1 MPARSSALALLA
13 VAVLASL
20 ASAPAAQAKN
30 CFSQDEAESFGVSYV
45 TSLKAFGTPCA
56 NAKAVVRAF
65 HRCRKA
71 NGGKKGR
78 CPKGTRVLG
87 YRCRERRSSIS
98 TQITGKVTCR
108 DGDRRVV
115 HTYTQFT

>member
-1 MPARSSALALLA
+1 MRRPILALAALA
-13 VAVLASL
+13 AL
-20 ASAPAAQAKN
+20 ASAPTAQAKN
-30 CFSQDEAESFGVSYV
+30 CFEQSEAESFGVSYV
-45 TSLKAFGTPCA
+45 TSLTAKNTSCR

-78 CPKGTRVLG
+78 CPRTTSVLG
-87 YRCRERRSSIS
+87 YRCTERRSSIS
-98 TQITGKVTCR
+98 TQITGKVTCK
-108 DGDRRVV
+108 DGDRQVV

>member
-1 MPARSSALALLA
+1 MRPRSSLLAL
-13 VAVLASL
+13 AVLAAL

-45 TSLKAFGTPCA
+45 TSLTAKNTPCR
-56 NAKAVVRAF
+56 NAKAVVRAY
-65 HRCRKA
+65 HKCRKA

-78 CPKGTRVLG
+78 CPKTTSVLG
-87 YRCRERRSSIS
+87 YRCTERRSSIS
-98 TQITGKVTCR
+98 TQITGKATCR
-108 DGDRRVV
+108 KGDRRVV